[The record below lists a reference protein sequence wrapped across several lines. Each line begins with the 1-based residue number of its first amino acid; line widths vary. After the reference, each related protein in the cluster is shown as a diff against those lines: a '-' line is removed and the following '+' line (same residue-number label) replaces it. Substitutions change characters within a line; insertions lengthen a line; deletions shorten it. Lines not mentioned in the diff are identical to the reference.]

1 MDIRKA
7 CIADASCLAAL
18 SIEVWVGTYLRNGVS
33 KFFAD
38 YALSEFTTNRFEAL
52 IEQERDVTLVSE
64 NTGGIDGYIRIAFDS
79 EAAVP
84 TNSTT
89 EIKTFYVQPRHQGKG
104 IGKRLLEE
112 AYRLCAAK
120 GSGSAWL
127 TVNSENR
134 TAIDFYIAQGFS
146 KIGETVFTIDGES
159 YPNEVMLKEF

>member
-1 MDIRKA
+1 MTIRMA
-7 CIADASCLAAL
+7 STVDASSLAAL
-18 SIEVWVGTYLRNGVS
+18 SIEVWVGTYLRHGVS

-38 YALSEFTTNRFEAL
+38 YALSEFTAPKFQAL
-52 IEQERDVTLVSE
+52 IEQKRDVILVSE

-112 AYRLCAAK
+112 AYRLCATRE
-120 GSGSAWL
+120 SGSAWL

-134 TAIDFYIAQGFS
+134 AAIDFYIAQGFS
-146 KIGETVFTIDGES
+146 KIGETMFTIDGES